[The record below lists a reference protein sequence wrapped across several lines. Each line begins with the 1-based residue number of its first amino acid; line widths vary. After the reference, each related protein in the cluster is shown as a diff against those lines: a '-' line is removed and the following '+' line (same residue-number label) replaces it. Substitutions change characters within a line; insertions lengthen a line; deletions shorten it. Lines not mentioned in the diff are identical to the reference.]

1 MDAAAKLKSA
11 RNTRALR
18 RPPPVR
24 NAARA
29 RENAVAEQFDRLAD
43 SVLLTEPE
51 TARVVGYSPNTL
63 KFWRVQGKNKG
74 PPAIRMPGTVSV
86 RYRVGAVRAWLS
98 GIDRNDG

>member
-1 MDAAAKLKSA
+1 MDVAAKLKSM
-11 RNTRALR
+11 RNTRALG

-24 NAARA
+24 SAARA

-74 PPAIRMPGTVSV
+74 PPAVKMSMNGSA